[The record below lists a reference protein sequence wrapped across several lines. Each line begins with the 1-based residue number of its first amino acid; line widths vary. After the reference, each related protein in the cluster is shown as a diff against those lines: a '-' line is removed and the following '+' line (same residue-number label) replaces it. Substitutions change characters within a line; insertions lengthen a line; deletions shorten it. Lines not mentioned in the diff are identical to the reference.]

1 MCFPVLRT
9 QFLSRISCANI
20 EDPSSQRSCFSNIA
34 FELWPVASRL
44 VCLARVRSSRC
55 SKLDSLRGPQQTS
68 AGGFCNV
75 VCPNGWPTIVARVAV
90 QGFNCSTVLIAS
102 AGMPCGRGRHVM
114 RIIARMDSTQDSDAG
129 SSQEIAS
136 PPSQMPETPET
147 IRPLAARRRCFS
159 LRRLSQ
165 ETTSPPSQMPET
177 PETIWPLAARRR
189 CFSLR
194 RDSQKG
200 IEDPVSGQATSYE
213 VPPTVWPVSVR
224 GHIRRLRKAESAGTD
239 VVWFMLDL
247 TVRQV

>member
-1 MCFPVLRT
+1 
-9 QFLSRISCANI
+9 
-20 EDPSSQRSCFSNIA
+20 
-34 FELWPVASRL
+34 
-44 VCLARVRSSRC
+44 
-55 SKLDSLRGPQQTS
+55 
-68 AGGFCNV
+68 
-75 VCPNGWPTIVARVAV
+75 
-90 QGFNCSTVLIAS
+90 
-102 AGMPCGRGRHVM
+102 
-114 RIIARMDSTQDSDAG
+114 
-129 SSQEIAS
+129 
-136 PPSQMPETPET
+136 
-147 IRPLAARRRCFS
+147 
-159 LRRLSQ
+159 
-165 ETTSPPSQMPET
+165 MPET